1 MGEVIRVNSL
11 KDQHSLP
18 LSEKSV
24 LANPSPQERG
34 ELPPLEY
41 LFRFLDAFDFG
52 GEGKARIQE
61 DNKRLINASVLG
73 LIFEKING
81 YRDGS
86 FYTPG
91 FVTEYMCRE
100 TIRRAVVQ
108 KFRDDTDH
116 FPDFDADD
124 FPALQNYLRRDNY
137 KPAVRLAAN
146 DLVNSITVCD
156 PAVGSGHF
164 LVSALNELIATKSAL
179 GILGGDAGAKE
190 YQDKGRSNQR
200 RTPSQLPPRWRSLR
214 VPRPYLWWAGPR
226 VRCW

>member
-1 MGEVIRVNSL
+1 M
-11 KDQHSLP
+11 
-18 LSEKSV
+18 
-24 LANPSPQERG
+24 
-34 ELPPLEY
+34 
-41 LFRFLDAFDFG
+41 FRFLDAYDFG

-91 FVTEYMCRE
+91 FITEYMCRE

-108 KFRDDTDH
+108 KFRDDTAH
-116 FPDFDADD
+116 FPDFNADD

-146 DLVNSITVCD
+146 APGQFDYRLRPSR
-156 PAVGSGHF
+156 G
-164 LVSALNELIATKSAL
+164 L
-179 GILGGDAGAKE
+179 GPFSRLGP
-190 YQDKGRSNQR
+190 QR
-200 RTPSQLPPRWRSLR
+200 ADRHQI
-214 VPRPYLWWAGPR
+214 
-226 VRCW
+226 